1 MPNSNRFLKDY
12 IERFDNKVG
21 LVNVENATMHIFNS
35 YSKIEKIQILEK
47 TFGYSRNI
55 SESQKPLFIKF
66 IHFYF
71 KDKELMPEKFLIN
84 FYLFEQFNDNEIN
97 YHYLIQDHHLCGEIK
112 FDAWIKKYFLEPK
125 KSGISYLSVAL
136 FKLIVFKYRISIENL
151 IELLKAF
158 LKNNKIIKIPKKHYR
173 NKTKQFYRLVF
184 GDEINLTEKEFLI
197 EKINTFNFHPSLRI
211 KASREELVRYFHA
224 FFKYRYSNRRFSDIL
239 YDFSYGFFPIRNRD
253 WIKNKKKYLKA
264 FLKNEEFF
272 ESLINDVK
280 KWTPLEFTLQKRIE
294 YFNQFDINL
303 SDSQKEIIKRL
314 IEIDNLSFN
323 ITNFL
328 QDLNSASTIEIFNYV
343 TKKVSNHN
351 EKRLVFENNHD
362 LYEVNSTNIDSNY
375 SIPFKALC
383 YDKKINI
390 ELKSDEKNSIFKNSK
405 RFFVNIDDNMNSL
418 KIGDRFSL
426 PEEQINFDYKSNIN
440 YECLL
445 EPEVISNSL
454 NDDLNILI
462 PAQQLRSHNS
472 DQDIEYYYELLFKK
486 FRYRSFNSIKARC
499 SSFSFNNRPNANDWN
514 NYFKIW
520 LSKKFISQMNF
531 LKVANIYRFNI
542 IINEKIITFENLIE
556 KVNNFETNCIFSL
569 TELRKKIT
577 SSNRPFSSTLNS
589 YFIDLKADGTLK
601 NWGIF
606 YDENTKKLK
615 SKLKCY

>member
-1 MPNSNRFLKDY
+1 M
-12 IERFDNKVG
+12 
-21 LVNVENATMHIFNS
+21 
-35 YSKIEKIQILEK
+35 
-47 TFGYSRNI
+47 
-55 SESQKPLFIKF
+55 
-66 IHFYF
+66 
-71 KDKELMPEKFLIN
+71 
-84 FYLFEQFNDNEIN
+84 
-97 YHYLIQDHHLCGEIK
+97 
-112 FDAWIKKYFLEPK
+112 
-125 KSGISYLSVAL
+125 
-136 FKLIVFKYRISIENL
+136 
-151 IELLKAF
+151 
-158 LKNNKIIKIPKKHYR
+158 
-173 NKTKQFYRLVF
+173 
-184 GDEINLTEKEFLI
+184 
-197 EKINTFNFHPSLRI
+197 
-211 KASREELVRYFHA
+211 
-224 FFKYRYSNRRFSDIL
+224 
-239 YDFSYGFFPIRNRD
+239 
-253 WIKNKKKYLKA
+253 
-264 FLKNEEFF
+264 
-272 ESLINDVK
+272 
-280 KWTPLEFTLQKRIE
+280 
-294 YFNQFDINL
+294 
-303 SDSQKEIIKRL
+303 
-314 IEIDNLSFN
+314 
-323 ITNFL
+323 
-328 QDLNSASTIEIFNYV
+328 
-343 TKKVSNHN
+343 
-351 EKRLVFENNHD
+351 
-362 LYEVNSTNIDSNY
+362 
-375 SIPFKALC
+375 C